1 MAATMT
7 QTNQNIDELKAIVS
21 KTLEKQGIL
30 AKAQAQLRK
39 HVFEALSSTEQQNA
53 SHYNVSP
60 KINENDTN
68 DKFAMALI
76 RDFLEYH
83 HLDYTLSLMNTES
96 QKKMEVTQNITR
108 NEIASRLGLGAQK
121 PNPESSLLN
130 QLVKTLFD
138 ADVFKP
144 RNSTLTDDITLKP
157 RVSTDG
163 YRSSLDST
171 SFSML
176 KPAADTHNTLNQ
188 DALQNLEL
196 SLPIAKQLPPLPSL
210 HKPSA
215 AIEDIEAEEVEIDVS
230 DLIEAN
236 SQTDT
241 NKEEQYTDP
250 GDALDD
256 ALDELLESSSNDDQA
271 ETQNGDAEELKRVEE
286 MNKEMELLRLQAS
299 EFEKL
304 KKESMSAVSS
314 QTCTEYE
321 DDFGSDVME
330 KQSINNEDEED
341 MEIEEIEED
350 IDEEIC
356 EESESIS
363 VCDEDTTENIYAAK
377 DVEEEVNDDAIT
389 KDFTLENIA
398 DIIMDVKTEKIKYQ
412 L

>member
-144 RNSTLTDDITLKP
+144 RNSTLTDDVTLKP
-157 RVSTDG
+157 RVSTDV
-163 YRSSLDST
+163 YMVFAWNCEDLILVIIKRSSVY
-171 SFSML
+171 
-176 KPAADTHNTLNQ
+176 TH
-188 DALQNLEL
+188 
-196 SLPIAKQLPPLPSL
+196 K
-210 HKPSA
+210 
-215 AIEDIEAEEVEIDVS
+215 
-230 DLIEAN
+230 
-236 SQTDT
+236 
-241 NKEEQYTDP
+241 YT
-250 GDALDD
+250 
-256 ALDELLESSSNDDQA
+256 
-271 ETQNGDAEELKRVEE
+271 R
-286 MNKEMELLRLQAS
+286 
-299 EFEKL
+299 
-304 KKESMSAVSS
+304 
-314 QTCTEYE
+314 
-321 DDFGSDVME
+321 
-330 KQSINNEDEED
+330 SI
-341 MEIEEIEED
+341 
-350 IDEEIC
+350 
-356 EESESIS
+356 
-363 VCDEDTTENIYAAK
+363 
-377 DVEEEVNDDAIT
+377 IT
-389 KDFTLENIA
+389 VHA
-398 DIIMDVKTEKIKYQ
+398 
-412 L
+412 